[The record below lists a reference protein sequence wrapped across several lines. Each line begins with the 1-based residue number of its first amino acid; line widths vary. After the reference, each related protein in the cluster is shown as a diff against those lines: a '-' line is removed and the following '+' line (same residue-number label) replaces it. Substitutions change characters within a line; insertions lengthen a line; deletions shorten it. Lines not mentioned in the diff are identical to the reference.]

1 MATLRLGLGV
11 HCTEQAHDV
20 LALEDK
26 VQAMLTQAGGS
37 VALGAEIPGVSIS
50 AAQASVSAGA
60 ILSALFPL

>member
-1 MATLRLGLGV
+1 MAMATLRLGLRV

-37 VALGAEIPGVSIS
+37 VALGTEIPGVSIS
-50 AAQASVSAGA
+50 AA
-60 ILSALFPL
+60 